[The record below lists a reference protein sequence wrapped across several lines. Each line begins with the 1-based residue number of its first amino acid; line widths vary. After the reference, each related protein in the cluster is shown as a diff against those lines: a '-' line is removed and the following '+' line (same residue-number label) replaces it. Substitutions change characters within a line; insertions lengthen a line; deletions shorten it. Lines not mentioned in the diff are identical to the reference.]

1 MNDGDEI
8 NFRDATLIG
17 NGAFG
22 CVYLFRN
29 PTFVVK
35 VMQCEGDRFQQAT
48 KRKYSQAE
56 GEILK
61 KLDHPNI
68 IRSFRT
74 LEILH
79 HDQMSF
85 AIVMEFCE
93 LGSLDQIVFTPK
105 YIYTMKTVVEW
116 STQLFSALIYLHEM
130 HRLTHRDVKP
140 ENILVT
146 GDFILKLADFGTA
159 KKNDNTRIGS
169 FIGTTRYMSP
179 SRDRDNVDPF
189 DMSRAVISNKND
201 IYAMGLVLWEL
212 IERKKSLL
220 DYDTRRQS
228 FDLVKFRHHVHRD
241 QLLRIVAPNCGKEIQ
256 KIVMKC
262 TEFRD
267 EVRPSAKMVLQ
278 ELKRINKGDRFLQG
292 LDPLPKVVDE
302 LRHLIRPIGFNNQ
315 QNQVAIGEET
325 TGMAM
330 LPPTIS
336 TFALPTF
343 CPEENTDESFKKF
356 GVDESL
362 PKTRNQK
369 KSTRRLRQRF
379 DGLFILDRKHYK
391 IIRNLVIL
399 LCVLMLVGSIVI
411 REIRSTPNVN
421 DGSMAQPPTTGNG
434 LRPPAPQVPS
444 STIPPTPP
452 PTPGPTLPSNFPP
465 IRTEPPSQITT
476 ITDEEGTEPLIFSQK
491 IHRNSDGECFEYSCL
506 GCPGGGCCNVLVNPC
521 PMSNVLFNPGNNPII
536 YKNSNGD
543 CYRKFCNGRPSALC
557 DRPIVLCI
565 DAAIYVGRRRSR
577 SFRSVYSIHD

>member
-56 GEILK
+56 GEILR

-189 DMSRAVISNKND
+189 DMSRAV
-201 IYAMGLVLWEL
+201 
-212 IERKKSLL
+212 
-220 DYDTRRQS
+220 
-228 FDLVKFRHHVHRD
+228 
-241 QLLRIVAPNCGKEIQ
+241 
-256 KIVMKC
+256 
-262 TEFRD
+262 
-267 EVRPSAKMVLQ
+267 
-278 ELKRINKGDRFLQG
+278 G

-391 IIRNLVIL
+391 MIRNLVIL

-444 STIPPTPP
+444 STIQPTPP